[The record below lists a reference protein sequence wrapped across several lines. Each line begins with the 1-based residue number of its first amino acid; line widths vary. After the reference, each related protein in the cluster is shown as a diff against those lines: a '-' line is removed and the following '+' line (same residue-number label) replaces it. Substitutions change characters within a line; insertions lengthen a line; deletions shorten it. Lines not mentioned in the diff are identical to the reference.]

1 LKLFERRRGRLH
13 PVPEAHYLLQES
25 QLIID
30 GLSRTERTMKSI
42 RDLDRGAIRM
52 VAMPGPS
59 VFLLPDMISRFAR
72 GREDVRVSLITR
84 SSEQVQR
91 LVSVQQYDLGLAD
104 LGFPDMEKSPLV
116 DHDIM
121 TFRCVCAL
129 HRSDPL
135 ANRERITPE
144 DLDGKPMAALFEDHP
159 THRNIEKA
167 FAAAGARLNIRFES
181 QYFIP
186 MFTYIENGLACAI
199 IDPLSVRSYAFYRGG
214 ESAIVFR
221 PFFPEILL
229 VASIMTPAHR
239 PPSNLVKA
247 FSKQIRAELEQISRD
262 FSEGTAEAAT
272 ATSD

>member
-1 LKLFERRRGRLH
+1 MNLKQLRAFREVMLTGSVSKAAQNLLRTQPSISSQIASLEAELGLKLFERRRGRLH

-25 QLIID
+25 QRIID

-59 VFLLPDMISRFAR
+59 VFLLPDMISRFAK

-91 LVSVQQYDLGLAD
+91 LVSVQQYDLGLVD

-129 HRSDPL
+129 HRSD
-135 ANRERITPE
+135 
-144 DLDGKPMAALFEDHP
+144 
-159 THRNIEKA
+159 
-167 FAAAGARLNIRFES
+167 
-181 QYFIP
+181 
-186 MFTYIENGLACAI
+186 
-199 IDPLSVRSYAFYRGG
+199 
-214 ESAIVFR
+214 
-221 PFFPEILL
+221 
-229 VASIMTPAHR
+229 
-239 PPSNLVKA
+239 
-247 FSKQIRAELEQISRD
+247 
-262 FSEGTAEAAT
+262 
-272 ATSD
+272 